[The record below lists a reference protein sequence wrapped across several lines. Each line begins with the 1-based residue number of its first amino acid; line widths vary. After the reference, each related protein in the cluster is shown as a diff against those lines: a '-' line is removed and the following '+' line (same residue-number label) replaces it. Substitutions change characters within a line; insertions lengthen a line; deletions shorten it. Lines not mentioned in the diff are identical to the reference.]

1 MKVFDTF
8 TYFNED
14 LILDIRLNQL
24 NEFVDKFVIVESI
37 FTHSGERKK
46 LNFDIKS
53 FKKFSDKIIYVVLDD
68 KPNNYLSISSDES
81 KESITRKKIVN
92 ALILENYQRNGI
104 QKGIVEADEND
115 LILISDVDEIP
126 KLHSINF
133 NFIGNNLIFF
143 IQYFF
148 HYKLNLYLKGLEHFG
163 TKGCLKKNLISP
175 QWIRNI
181 KNKKYSS
188 LRFDTIFSKKKY
200 RNIQIINDGGWHFSN
215 ILSAEQ
221 IVYKMK
227 SYLHHADFPEKLLS
241 HNLFEELIRE
251 RKIMYDHAA
260 DKGADKY
267 SIKKDLDLL
276 DEKFL
281 PSYLKIN
288 KEKFTKWMV

>member
-104 QKGIVEADEND
+104 QKGIVEADEKD

-126 KLHSINF
+126 KLNSINF

-215 ILSAEQ
+215 ILRAEQ

>member
-133 NFIGNNLIFF
+133 NFIGVP
-143 IQYFF
+143 
-148 HYKLNLYLKGLEHFG
+148 FG
-163 TKGCLKKNLISP
+163 YTNSGSNVSP
-175 QWIRNI
+175 I
-181 KNKKYSS
+181 
-188 LRFDTIFSKKKY
+188 D
-200 RNIQIINDGGWHFSN
+200 
-215 ILSAEQ
+215 
-221 IVYKMK
+221 K
-227 SYLHHADFPEKLLS
+227 S
-241 HNLFEELIRE
+241 
-251 RKIMYDHAA
+251 
-260 DKGADKY
+260 
-267 SIKKDLDLL
+267 
-276 DEKFL
+276 
-281 PSYLKIN
+281 
-288 KEKFTKWMV
+288 